1 MEKMEIGEDGV
12 LMGTRQ
18 NNNKMIIIKT
28 HFVHVWKCYDDILCI
43 IDIH

>member
-28 HFVHVWKCYDDILCI
+28 HFVHV
-43 IDIH
+43 